1 MSLYPRH
8 IDGLEAMH
16 AKHLDDQLR
25 GRESSIVNHHI
36 SLEGSDERSGMLM
49 CAEEGILVMQ
59 NIAGGFRA
67 FSSYWRGNTDVSI
80 ITGENGSGTGQNQD
94 YQSRGMEH
102 P

>member
-8 IDGLEAMH
+8 TDGLEAMH
-16 AKHLDDQLR
+16 DKHLDDRLR
-25 GRESSIVNHHI
+25 GRESSIVNHLI
-36 SLEGSDERSGMLM
+36 SLEGSDERSGMFM
-49 CAEEGILVMQ
+49 CAEEGMPVMQ
-59 NIAGGFRA
+59 NVAGGFRA

-80 ITGENGSGTGQNQD
+80 ITGENGSGTGH